1 MESRCEP
8 IAVIGM
14 GCRFASGIDT
24 PDSLWRFLIERGDA
38 SGTAPEGR
46 WSPYYRISPE
56 NSAVL
61 RATTARGSFIP
72 DIAGFD
78 AEFFGISPRE
88 ARLMDPQQRMTLEV
102 AWEALEHAGI
112 PPHSLAGSD
121 TGVFTGV
128 SADDY
133 GRRLLSDLPR
143 IEAWTGIG
151 AAPCGVANRVSHSL
165 DLRGPSVAVDTACS
179 ASLVA
184 IHQACQSL
192 RLGEIPLALAGG
204 VMLMAGPELSVVLD
218 AAGAISPDGRSRA
231 FDAAATGYGRGE
243 GCGVVVLKLLRD
255 AVADRD
261 RVLALII
268 GSAVLQDGRTPG
280 IMAPSREA
288 QEHLLR
294 RAYRAAGVDPAGVG
308 YVEAHGTG
316 TRVGDPVEAG
326 ALAAVLGAGR
336 PAGRPCLI
344 GSLKP
349 NIGHLE
355 AASGVAGLIKAVLC
369 LGHGLIPPTPTTA
382 GPTPAI
388 PWESSGLRLVTET
401 TGWPGTGSPRRAG
414 VSGFGYGGTIAHLV
428 LQEAPPAPAPAPA
441 PADDADDAD
450 DAVVRPYP
458 LSGATDEALR
468 ANAARLADRLSE
480 REDPPLAAVASTLA
494 RRRTHLARRAVV
506 VAAGRAELVERL
518 RSLAA
523 GDPAAV
529 TGHAAPEP
537 VRSAPATGHAAPESV
552 RPAPATGRTA
562 PESVRPGPY
571 ADAGPVRRD
580 PVWVFSGHGAQWA
593 GMGADLLADE
603 PAFAAAL
610 ERLEP
615 VYREELG
622 FSPADALRAADLGG
636 TDRVQ
641 ALTYA
646 LQAGLAAVWR
656 SYGVRPGAVIGH
668 SVGEIAAAVAA
679 GVLTES
685 DGARLACRR
694 SRLLRRVAGA
704 GAMVMVG
711 LSPEET
717 AALLAGDGAGDGARG
732 GDGSG
737 DRDGDRAGDGELC
750 AAVWASPYSTVVA
763 GDREAVERAARR
775 WRARGIAVRE
785 VASDVA
791 FHSRHMDPL
800 RADLAAAVKDLPAGP
815 ARVPLYTTALADPRD
830 PAERDAAY
838 WARNLRD
845 PVRFA
850 AAVGA
855 AAEDGHRAFLE
866 VSAHP
871 VVSHSIGEV
880 LDAAGVTGAVVT
892 HSLRRGRPGRRA
904 LLGGLADLHGGGVPV
919 DWPALC
925 PGDDLVDLPRY
936 AWRHRTHWV
945 GDPPAAAGGPGHD
958 PDRHTL
964 LGGRETVHGTSPA
977 YLWRTR
983 LRHGNRP
990 YPGEHP
996 VRGTEVV
1003 PAAVLLNTL
1012 FTAAGEVFGGTPA
1025 LAGVSLRVPLSP
1037 AAPREVQVVC
1047 QDGTLRLSSR
1057 LLRDPAGPPAGTN
1070 GLHPGMNGS
1079 PPGMG
1084 GSHFGADRPGGRE
1097 TAADEWLTHTTA
1109 VVVPPDDEV
1118 PGPSSPP
1125 GRREVSAGDGGR
1137 PGHPRVAALGG
1148 RPDAAARERPAP
1160 AADPAPEGPAEA
1172 GEPLDP
1178 GFVVDRLASVGVAS
1192 MGLPWRIEEL
1202 RRTGGTLTAT
1212 VTVIAEEP
1220 RRPGDARTTTVATA
1234 PGETPCSPT
1243 WAGVLDA
1250 AFSVASVA
1258 LPGPVRLRM
1267 PAHVGHAVL
1276 TGEPPSRAVIEVRP
1290 AGTDLAPGHGAGAA
1304 SAADPGAATVVGS
1317 VTGSGDGTDAVVDVG
1332 INDERGVPIARLL
1345 GLRFGEPD
1353 AGPYPGPHG
1362 DAEDRGGV
1370 GDPAGLVHE
1379 VAWHPLEV
1387 TDRGLPRTVLL
1398 AGADP
1403 ALREAL
1409 DACLSGAGSSLEV
1422 AADPDDLVRRAGR
1435 LSAADAVVL
1444 APPPSPYGPDP
1455 AASPYG
1461 LDPAAWSY
1469 GSGSVASPYG
1479 PGRSASCDLDPAEAA
1494 ARHALLLTGTARL
1507 LAATVPVGG
1516 PRLWCV
1522 TRGAREARDEAALAQ
1537 TSLWGL
1543 GRVVAG
1549 EHPDLWGG
1557 LADLPAEPGR
1567 DDVATLVRLLGGR
1580 WDEDVIGV
1588 DRGTATTTRLVPAA
1602 PAGAASGVRC
1612 RADGTYVVTGGTG
1625 ALGLRVAR
1633 RLAERG
1639 ARRLVLVGRTPLP
1652 PRGRWDGDGHP
1663 AVAVIRSLEATGVTV
1678 RTIAA
1683 DVADHDW
1690 MADLLAPDA
1699 LGMPAVRGV
1708 VHAAGVVD
1716 DRLLRD
1722 LDGPT
1727 IRAVMRPKV
1736 AGALTL
1742 HDLYPP
1748 GSLDF
1753 LVLFSSAGQLLR
1765 LPGQGA
1771 YAAANAFLDG
1781 LARHRRCRGARDTV
1795 SVAWTSWNGLGMSV
1809 SSAVTDAELRVR
1821 GTAGITAGEALR
1833 AWDHAG
1839 PRAAGNLAVLRVL
1852 PGGARAG
1859 RPRVLA
1865 AIPDAAAS
1873 DATGPAGPAADGS
1886 GAGTGAGL
1894 SWRDLDG
1901 PELRAFLLAETGR
1914 AAAET
1919 LRAEPGALDP
1929 HRPLAELGVDS
1940 LLATLLRSRLQER
1953 LGLTLPATLL
1963 WNRPAISDIAD
1974 YLAELRAAD
1983 SSLP

>member
-61 RATTARGSFIP
+61 RATTTRGSFIP

-78 AEFFGISPRE
+78 ADFFGISPRE

-151 AAPCGVANRVSHSL
+151 AAPCGVANRVSHAL

-261 RVLALII
+261 RVLALIT

-294 RAYRAAGVDPAGVG
+294 RAYRAAGVDPADVG

-401 TGWPGTGSPRRAG
+401 TGWPGAGRPRRAG

-428 LQEAPPAPAPAPA
+428 LQEAPPAPVPD
-441 PADDADDAD
+441 PADPADPAGEADDS
-450 DAVVRPYP
+450 VVRPYP

-468 ANAARLADRLSE
+468 ANAARLADRLSG

-529 TGHAAPEP
+529 TGHAPPEP
-537 VRSAPATGHAAPESV
+537 VRPAPVTGH
-552 RPAPATGRTA
+552 TA
-562 PESVRPGPY
+562 PESVRPGPH

-603 PAFAAAL
+603 PAFAATL
-610 ERLEP
+610 DRLEP

-622 FSPADALRAADLGG
+622 LSPADALRAADLGG

-646 LQAGLAAVWR
+646 LQTGLAAVWR

-717 AALLAGDGAGDGARG
+717 AALLAGDGAGDEARA
-732 GDGSG
+732 GDE
-737 DRDGDRAGDGELC
+737 DGERAGDGELC

-763 GDREAVERAARR
+763 GDREAVGRAVRR

-838 WARNLRD
+838 WARNLRE

-904 LLGGLADLHGGGVPV
+904 LLGGLAVLHGGGVPV

-977 YLWRTR
+977 HLWRTR

-1012 FTAAGEVFGGTPA
+1012 LTAAGEVFGGTPA

-1037 AAPREVQVVC
+1037 AVPREVQVVC

-1057 LLRDPAGPPAGTN
+1057 LLRDPAGPPAGTD
-1070 GLHPGMNGS
+1070 GLRPDMNGF
-1079 PPGMG
+1079 PPGVG
-1084 GSHFGADRPGGRE
+1084 GSRFGVDGPGGRGE
-1097 TAADEWLTHTTA
+1097 AADEWLTHTTA
-1109 VVVPPDDEV
+1109 LVVPTGDEV
-1118 PGPSSPP
+1118 PEPSSPP
-1125 GRREVSAGDGGR
+1125 GRREASPGDGGR
-1137 PGHPRVAALGG
+1137 PGHPRVVAFGG
-1148 RPDAAARERPAP
+1148 LPDVAARERSAP
-1160 AADPAPEGPAEA
+1160 AAAPAPEGPAEA

-1212 VTVIAEEP
+1212 VTVAPGEP
-1220 RRPGDARTTTVATA
+1220 RWTGDARTTTVTTAPEEPQRTGDARTATVATA
-1234 PGETPCSPT
+1234 PGATPCSPT

-1258 LPGPVRLRM
+1258 LPGPARLRM

-1290 AGTDLAPGHGAGAA
+1290 AGTDLAPGHGVDAVT
-1304 SAADPGAATVVGS
+1304 AADPGAAAVIGA
-1317 VTGSGDGTDAVVDVG
+1317 VTGSGDGIGAVVDVG
-1332 INDERGVPIARLL
+1332 IINERGVPVARLL

-1362 DAEDRGGV
+1362 DAEDAGGA

-1379 VAWHPLEV
+1379 VAWLPLEV

-1444 APPPSPYGPDP
+1444 APSLSPS
-1455 AASPYG
+1455 ASPYG

-1469 GSGSVASPYG
+1469 GSGPAASPYG
-1479 PGRSASCDLDPAEAA
+1479 PGRSASCGLDPAEAA
-1494 ARHALLLTGTARL
+1494 ARHALLLAGTARL

-1522 TRGAREARDEAALAQ
+1522 TLGAREARDEAALAQ

-1543 GRVVAG
+1543 GRVIAG

-1567 DDVATLVRLLGGR
+1567 DDVATLARLLGGR

-1588 DRGTATTTRLVPAA
+1588 DRGTATTTRLVPAS

-1722 LDGPT
+1722 LDGPA
-1727 IRAVMRPKV
+1727 IRAAMRPKV

-1781 LARHRRCRGARDTV
+1781 LARHRRYRGARDTV
-1795 SVAWTSWNGLGMSV
+1795 SVAWTSWHRLGMSV

-1873 DATGPAGPAADGS
+1873 DATGPAGAAADGS
-1886 GAGTGAGL
+1886 GAGTGAEL

-1929 HRPLAELGVDS
+1929 RRPLAELGVDS